1 MFRLVVFIIIF
12 LVFLA
17 FIVLN
22 LSNTSDLSFGFVTL
36 NDIPVFVSVLCSFM
50 LGMLFSIPLAFAIS
64 WNRRKQNK
72 IMDTQTERPPV
83 IDHSTQD
90 EIIKEKS
97 SYGID

>member
-1 MFRLVVFIIIF
+1 MVRLVVFIIIF
-12 LVFLA
+12 IVFLV

-22 LSNTSDLSFGFVTL
+22 LHNTSDLSFGFVTL

-72 IMDTQTERPPV
+72 KKEIQAEQSPA
-83 IDHSTQD
+83 IDNSAQD
-90 EIIKEKS
+90 EVGKEKS
-97 SYGID
+97 AYGID